1 MKDWF
6 ESLENRERLFV
17 SGGAVIVVI
26 ALIYGLLWA
35 PLVKN
40 QTALEADIAGWQ
52 RAIDELGPLR
62 ARQASGG
69 SGQSSTVVSSQQ
81 SPIIVVDQTLRNRGL
96 DRYRKSSQPTT
107 SNGIR
112 VVFENVAFD
121 DLVLWLGD
129 LSDSYGMNV
138 QAASFAAGAQATPGR
153 VNATLTLERVL

>member
-6 ESLENRERLFV
+6 ESLEGRERLFV
-17 SGGAVIVVI
+17 SGGAVVVVI

-35 PLVKN
+35 PLVKS
-40 QTALEADIAGWQ
+40 QVALETGIADWQ
-52 RAIDELGPLR
+52 RAIDELSPLR
-62 ARQASGG
+62 GRQASGD
-69 SGQSSTVVSSQQ
+69 SGQSTNVASSQQ

-129 LSDSYGMNV
+129 LSDRYGMNV
-138 QAASFAAGAQATPGR
+138 QAASFATGAQAAQGR